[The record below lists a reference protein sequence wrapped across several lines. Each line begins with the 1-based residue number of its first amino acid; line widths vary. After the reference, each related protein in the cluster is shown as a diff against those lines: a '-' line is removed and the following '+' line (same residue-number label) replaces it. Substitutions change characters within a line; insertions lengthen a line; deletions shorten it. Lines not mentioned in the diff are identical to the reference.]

1 MTYDGFTT
9 AERDAMKQRAREL
22 KSRGKDLEPEVL
34 AKISEMTESDR
45 ALATRLHA
53 LIKENAPEL
62 APKLWYGMPSY
73 ARNGKVVCFF
83 QPATKFKTRYA
94 ILGFSDEARLDD
106 GTVWPTYFALTT
118 LDGEAETKVAA
129 LVKQAVS

>member
-1 MTYDGFTT
+1 MSGFTT
-9 AERDAMKQRAREL
+9 AERDAMKQRAKEL

-45 ALATRLHA
+45 TIATRLHA
-53 LIKENAPEL
+53 LIKENAPDL
-62 APKLWYGMPSY
+62 TPKLWYGMPSY

-94 ILGFSDEARLDD
+94 ILGFSDEANLDD

-118 LDGEAETKVAA
+118 LDGEAEAKVAA